1 MKPKP
6 LGTPT
11 PPTLCFPS
19 PAREV
24 ASHQHLSKPLSHGT
38 HFSRRPRPHRLSG
51 RVISASLAT
60 CIFPSRLSRAR
71 DRLSSTPLEK
81 PPNHPQIPTLSHV
94 THASGGSHWV
104 NDAVWWSV
112 VRVVVM
118 MTFVI
123 SSFRKAGAGKAD
135 NEQNRDW
142 EIPQGKLIRCP
153 PALVRMMTFMPNC
166 RDCRDYNHEYWGYG

>member
-11 PPTLCFPS
+11 VST
-19 PAREV
+19 A
-24 ASHQHLSKPLSHGT
+24 
-38 HFSRRPRPHRLSG
+38 HRLSG
-51 RVISASLAT
+51 RVISSSLVLAS
-60 CIFPSRLSRAR
+60 SRLGPRAR
-71 DRLSSTPLEK
+71 EIASHRHLSKKPPMK

-104 NDAVWWSV
+104 SDAVWWSV

-118 MTFVI
+118 VCLPI
-123 SSFRKAGAGKAD
+123 SFRQTDAGKAD

-166 RDCRDYNHEYWGYG
+166 RD